1 VTAIEAKDPP
11 GSLKWPAKSVAAILF
26 VAYLLSVLGFY
37 LNVSWQ
43 DSSLPSMATRTSHQT
58 LSGSSILII
67 AVNNSQIAG
76 LPGFL
81 NAALLLTVFSAAN
94 TTIYVASRTLFGLA
108 RSLDSSDG
116 VMSRIFS
123 HLGTTSPLTSVPAW
137 AVMASAASFIWL
149 PWLHAGLNYSDQSVS
164 LSSSLFI
171 FLSAYARLTWRSVT
185 ANF

>member
-11 GSLKWPAKSVAAILF
+11 GSLKWPAKSVSAILC
-26 VAYLLSVLGFY
+26 VAYFFSILGFY

-43 DSSLPSMATRTSHQT
+43 DSALPSMVISTSHQT

-67 AVNNSQIAG
+67 AVNNSRIQG

-108 RSLDSSDG
+108 RSLDSSG
-116 VMSRIFS
+116 GAMSRIFS
-123 HLGTTSPLTSVPAW
+123 HLGTTSPLTYVPAW
-137 AVMASAASFIWL
+137 AVVASAMSFIWL
-149 PWLHAGLNYSDQSVS
+149 PWLHAGLNYTDQSVS
-164 LSSSLFI
+164 R
-171 FLSAYARLTWRSVT
+171 FLYHLYFSGCSP
-185 ANF
+185 N